1 MFGWKITPG
10 LGDTM
15 TQQSQQNE
23 LYAIREKRI
32 SDAIA
37 LTTPDRVPI
46 TLSFGS
52 FDAQYTGTP
61 MIEYFNDIEKHLAA
75 NWKTNKDFAPD
86 LASPPTFFGPMCAA
100 LDCKVLKW
108 GGYGLPPTSPYQYVE
123 GEYMKEDEYD
133 HFLFDISDFI
143 VRKYWPRAFGKLN
156 TFGAL
161 PPLNTIINYGGGA
174 FGFASFGTPEG
185 KATLDALHE
194 AGKRTL
200 DYLGAFM
207 PHAKKLAAAG
217 FPLLFSSMTTTP
229 FDSLGDVFRGT
240 KGLMLDMYRR
250 PDKVIAACE
259 KLLPIKIQEA
269 VAMARMTHNPRVF
282 IPLHKGSEGFMN
294 QKQFEKFYWPT
305 FRGLLTGLINEGL
318 NPLAVVEGRYGA
330 RLETIKD
337 VPSGKIIYWFED
349 TDMVRAKEVLRETA
363 CIMGN
368 VPASLLVAG
377 TPAQIRTY
385 CKNLIDTVAQDGG
398 FIMSAGCSPE
408 DAKPENMQAMFD
420 ATREY
425 GAY

>member
-1 MFGWKITPG
+1 
-10 LGDTM
+10 M
-15 TQQSQQNE
+15 TQQPQQQD
-23 LYAIREKRI
+23 LYTAREKRI
-32 SDAIA
+32 NDAIA
-37 LTTPDRVPI
+37 LAKPDCVPI
-46 TLSFGS
+46 ALTFASFE
-52 FDAQYTGTP
+52 AQYTGTP
-61 MIEYFNDIEKHLAA
+61 MIDYLNDVDKHLAA
-75 NWKTNKDFAPD
+75 NLKTNEDFAPD
-86 LASPPTFFGPMCAA
+86 MASPPMFFGPMCAT

-123 GEYMKEDEYD
+123 GEYMTEDEYD

-156 TFGAL
+156 TFGTL

-174 FGFASFGTPEG
+174 FSFMSFGTSEG

-194 AGKRTL
+194 AGKKTL
-200 DYLGAFM
+200 AYFGAFM
-207 PHAKKLAAAG
+207 PYAQRLAAAG
-217 FPLLFSSMTTTP
+217 FPLLFAPVTSAP
-229 FDSLGDVFRGT
+229 FDVLGDTFRGT

-269 VAMARMTHNPRVF
+269 VAVARMTHNPRVF

-318 NPLAVVEGRYGA
+318 NPLVFVEGRYGA

-337 VPSGKIIYWFED
+337 VPPGKIIYWFED
-349 TDMVRAKEVLRETA
+349 TDMARAKEVLRDTA

-377 TPAQIRTY
+377 TPDQIRAY
-385 CKNLIDTVAQDGG
+385 CKNLIDTAGKDGG
-398 FIMSAGCSPE
+398 FIMSTGSSPE
-408 DAKPENMQAMFD
+408 DSKPENMKAMFD

-425 GAY
+425 GTY